1 MRAFFPVLFRV
12 LSGRQNLKILRPIV
26 CLVRVAMMDVLAFR
40 ERSPEHL
47 LCDETMFTDLST
59 FDG

>member
-1 MRAFFPVLFRV
+1 VLFRV
-12 LSGRQNLKILRPIV
+12 LSGRQNLKVLRSII

-40 ERSPEHL
+40 ERSPEHHL
-47 LCDETMFTDLST
+47 RDETMLANLSA